1 MNSEISGVVLI
12 ILSVFV
18 LAYPLGK
25 YISKIFK
32 AEKTWSRFPFAIGK
46 SNI

>member
-25 YISKIFK
+25 YISKIFE
-32 AEKTWSRFPFAIGK
+32 AEKTGQISFRHWK
-46 SNI
+46 K